1 MSYRNPQIIV
11 DRSAEIWAQGVAKVG
26 DVLNKGIEAYFAA
39 KKKGDE
45 DNRKR
50 DEAINTTMIQG
61 DLKQSALRN
70 KMSKTIKDVTLQE
83 KFTER
88 AKLLADGDG
97 GDNKGAI
104 WYNTQLT
111 LNPPKDKE
119 ILKKY
124 KDKVKAYQSY
134 MSNSAQEIGYVMSAL
149 DSTKDLSAQQL
160 VDRYYVSGDN
170 NISELQN
177 LMAMRALEN
186 KALEGFSYE
195 KDLVYNEDGTNSLK
209 VVGYLDKDSKTY
221 KAWKDA
227 NAFNEDDLE
236 YTKDGKVKITWE
248 RNLAKWGEDGQ
259 FVNEMPPAID
269 IQNVMK
275 DSGLLEK
282 NGSAKQSL
290 YYQPTTSKKI
300 NNKDGSS
307 VVLTEKVLD
316 LGKLLDD
323 TAFTS
328 EVKSKAAGIDARS
341 EDDQIQLIRSRFKFG
356 DMTKEAFFNK
366 SREERL
372 QFYESELKMEAASKL
387 GSIRNVTEED
397 IEALKDV
404 MPELKMTSINPIT
417 GKEEINK
424 IIVNEIPNSR
434 KTITPVRREIN
445 KSEAPI
451 IAKNYIDSFL
461 KDPVS
466 FLEDRFSVGE
476 EGSFYKEM
484 SFKDGL
490 ITVRPPDKEFKVGK
504 GDDAIIELK
513 EQEEKSFPINSSQGK
528 RLLRDLIKGEVGGD
542 KASREIMRIID
553 KTFPK
558 GSKNSFTEGLKN
570 NTSFSPEQSKKD
582 FEDFVKK
589 QSRDGGR
596 KANQD
601 FN

>member
-570 NTSFSPEQSKKD
+570 NTPFSPEQSKKD

>member
-11 DRSAEIWAQGVAKVG
+11 DRSAEIWAQGVAKIG
-26 DVLNKGIEAYFAA
+26 DVLNRGIESYFAA

-111 LNPPKDKE
+111 LNPPKDKDT
-119 ILKKY
+119 LKLY
-124 KDKVKAYQSY
+124 KEKVKAYQNY

-149 DSTKDLSAQQL
+149 ESTKDLSAQQL

-209 VVGYLDKDSKTY
+209 VIGYLDKDSKTY

-282 NGSAKQSL
+282 NGSAKESL
-290 YYQPTTSKKI
+290 YYQPTTSKTI
-300 NNKDGSS
+300 NNRDGSS

-328 EVKSKAAGIDARS
+328 EIKSKAAGIDARS

-434 KTITPVRREIN
+434 KTITPPGTKIN

-476 EGSFYKEM
+476 EDSFYKEM
-484 SFKDGL
+484 SFKDGV

-504 GDDAIIELK
+504 GDDAIIELE

-528 RLLRDLIKGEVGGD
+528 RLLRDLIKDEVGGD

-558 GSKNSFTEGLKN
+558 GSKTGFTDYLKKTPN
-570 NTSFSPEQSKKD
+570 LTPEQSKKD
-582 FEDFVKK
+582 FEDFVKEQNK
-589 QSRDGGR
+589 NGGR
-596 KANQD
+596 KVNQD
-601 FN
+601 YN

>member
-111 LNPPKDKE
+111 LNPPKDKA
-119 ILKKY
+119 ILKEY

>member
-111 LNPPKDKE
+111 LNPPKDKA
-119 ILKKY
+119 ILKEY

-570 NTSFSPEQSKKD
+570 NTPFSPEQSKKD